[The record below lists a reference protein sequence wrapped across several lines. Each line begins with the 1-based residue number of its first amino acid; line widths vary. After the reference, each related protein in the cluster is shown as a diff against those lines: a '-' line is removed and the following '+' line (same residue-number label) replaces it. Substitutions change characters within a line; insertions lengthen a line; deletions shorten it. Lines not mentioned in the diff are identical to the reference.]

1 MKRSMFALVGLIC
14 ILVSGAGVVGQSGD
28 DHSTHPR
35 QVIYD
40 TDADFDDIVA
50 LAALAEQHIQ
60 GRIDLRAVTI
70 TNNGA
75 GLPGKGYQHVRC
87 LLDSLG
93 LRDIPVADASY
104 DRPHAFSDQ
113 LRFAID
119 FILDASI
126 PNCEAGHTP
135 STRSASDLLADEIE
149 ISDGRVILITTG
161 PMTNVARAIER
172 LDRNHPGHTAA
183 LIDRAYVEGGA
194 FNGSAGLEGVPGF
207 DGTQTLN
214 IWGDPTAAQSVF
226 RALRPGAL
234 YLVPHDATD
243 FVPVRLDY
251 VAQITANAQTPAA
264 GYVATLMNHPLLVG
278 AVQAGLAV
286 FWWDPLAALSATNNQ
301 LVDYQWKRVA
311 VIEDGVSSGRTVES
325 PAGTWMRVGVSAD
338 TALFEST
345 LLNVL
350 NGTAVIN
357 HLQETRLPVS
367 FSISISVQHSSLLD

>member
-1 MKRSMFALVGLIC
+1 MKRSMFALIGLVC
-14 ILVSGAGVVGQSGD
+14 ILVPGAPAAGQNGD
-28 DHSTHPR
+28 SHPTPPR

-60 GRIDLRAVTI
+60 GRIDLRAVTV

-75 GLPGKGYQHVRC
+75 GLPGKGYKHVRC

-93 LRDIPVADASY
+93 LRDIPVADATY
-104 DRPHAFSDQ
+104 DLPHAFSGQ

-119 FILDASI
+119 LILDASI
-126 PNCEAGHTP
+126 PICEAGNTP
-135 STRSASDLLADEIE
+135 STRSAGDLLADEIE
-149 ISDGRVILITTG
+149 NSNGPVILITTG
-161 PMTNVARAIER
+161 PVTNVARAIER
-172 LDRNHPGHTAA
+172 LDREHPGHTGA

-214 IWGDPTAAQSVF
+214 IWGDPSAAQSVF
-226 RALRPGAL
+226 TSLRPGAL
-234 YLVPHDATD
+234 YLVSHDATD

-251 VAQITANAQTPAA
+251 VAQITASAQTPAA
-264 GYVATLMNHPLLVG
+264 GYVATVMNHPLLVG

-286 FWWDPLAALSATNNQ
+286 FWWDPLAALAATNNQ
-301 LVDYQWKRVA
+301 LVDYEWKQVA
-311 VIEDGVSSGRTVES
+311 VIQDGVSSGRTVES
-325 PAGTWMRVGVSAD
+325 PTGTWMRVGVSAD

-350 NGTAVIN
+350 NGTVGP
-357 HLQETRLPVS
+357 R
-367 FSISISVQHSSLLD
+367 

>member
-1 MKRSMFALVGLIC
+1 MKRSMFALIGLVC
-14 ILVSGAGVVGQSGD
+14 ILLPGARVAGQNGD
-28 DHSTHPR
+28 AHPTHPR

-60 GRIDLRAVTI
+60 RRIDLRAVTV

-75 GLPGKGYQHVRC
+75 GLPGKGYKHVRC

-93 LRDIPVADASY
+93 LSDIPVADATY
-104 DRPHAFSDQ
+104 DLPHAFPDQ

-119 FILDASI
+119 LILDASI
-126 PNCEAGHTP
+126 PICEAGNTP
-135 STRSASDLLADEIE
+135 STRSAGDLLADEIE
-149 ISDGRVILITTG
+149 DSDGPVILIMTG
-161 PMTNVARAIER
+161 PVTNVARAIER
-172 LDRNHPGHTAA
+172 LDREHPGHTVA

-226 RALRPGAL
+226 KSLRPGAL
-234 YLVPHDATD
+234 YLVSHDATD

-264 GYVATLMNHPLLVG
+264 GYVATVMNHPLLVG

-286 FWWDPLAALSATNNQ
+286 FWWDPLAALAATNNQ
-301 LVDYQWKRVA
+301 LVDYQWKQVA
-311 VIEDGVSSGRTVES
+311 VIQDGVSSGRTVES
-325 PAGTWMRVGVSAD
+325 PTGTWMRVGVSAD

-350 NGTAVIN
+350 NGTVAPPYCWNRRHRSAI
-357 HLQETRLPVS
+357 
-367 FSISISVQHSSLLD
+367 LLTG